1 LIKKVVYK
9 LHETFA
15 VPVVEVI
22 EPPFRLTEIGW
33 GLFKVHAEVHLQDGR
48 VLLLEHELCFDRPEQ
63 FRSILLQ
70 LQPPPLVFPDCAK
83 AESEQ
88 AVVRSTFLFTDGIAN
103 VGIQKSEQLCDCI
116 AAMSN
121 ELGSKQCT
129 ISTFGFG
136 ADHSEELLRN
146 IAKTGNGVYC
156 FIEGTDTIGEAFGE
170 ALGGLLSVTHQNVRL
185 NLELAPHVKLVKAR
199 TAYPVEGPTRN
210 ENGWDMVSIDVS
222 DLFAEERRDILLEF
236 SLPESAEETHQHF
249 GRFHARGFSVLGAC
263 SETTPSIDLVIERLS
278 NASTDRSQAHPQVE
292 RHRNRYIASEA
303 LDSARGAGRRGNLGE
318 ARKTLQVAI
327 VELTASKLATQG
339 CSMTAALL
347 VDLQECLAD
356 IRDNLSYQN
365 SGSKKMAYMQ
375 MGHEMQRT
383 CGGNTSAMYCNNFA
397 FSMKSEASEAL
408 R

>member
-1 LIKKVVYK
+1 MELRMESSGDAVLIKKVVYK

-15 VPVVEVI
+15 VPVVEVT
-22 EPPFRLTEIGW
+22 EPPFCLREVGW
-33 GLFKVHAEVHLQDGR
+33 GLFKVHAEVHLHDGR
-48 VLLLEHELCFDRPEQ
+48 VLPLEHELCFDQPEQ

-70 LQPPPLVFPDCAK
+70 LHPPPQVSPDCAK

-146 IAKTGNGVYC
+146 IAKTGKGVYC

-185 NLELAPHVKLVKAR
+185 NLELAPNVKLVKAR
-199 TAYPVEGPTRN
+199 TAYPVQGPTRN
-210 ENGWDMVSIDVS
+210 ENGWDVVSIDVS

-236 SLPESAEETHQHF
+236 SLPESAEEAQQPF

-278 NASTDRSQAHPQVE
+278 DACADRSQVHPQVE
-292 RHRNRYIASEA
+292 RHRNR
-303 LDSARGAGRRGNLGE
+303 
-318 ARKTLQVAI
+318 
-327 VELTASKLATQG
+327 
-339 CSMTAALL
+339 
-347 VDLQECLAD
+347 
-356 IRDNLSYQN
+356 
-365 SGSKKMAYMQ
+365 
-375 MGHEMQRT
+375 
-383 CGGNTSAMYCNNFA
+383 
-397 FSMKSEASEAL
+397 
-408 R
+408 